1 MHVCIGRMLIFL
13 LERERER
20 EMYIYIYIYPG
31 IHIQN
36 ISSVRTIDHPAH
48 PAIKANSDDCSRYI
62 ANGLLVEESLV
73 GCWLVFSR
81 RRDLAPDAHLA
92 SFLEDAVGN
101 AFSIMEEGDS

>member
-1 MHVCIGRMLIFL
+1 M
-13 LERERER
+13 
-20 EMYIYIYIYPG
+20 
-31 IHIQN
+31 
-36 ISSVRTIDHPAH
+36 RTIDHPAH

>member
-1 MHVCIGRMLIFL
+1 M
-13 LERERER
+13 
-20 EMYIYIYIYPG
+20 
-31 IHIQN
+31 
-36 ISSVRTIDHPAH
+36 RTIDHPAH

-101 AFSIMEEGDS
+101 AFSIMEAEERKLMSTRHSTIMRSTWGAGGGVQVWKPKPLG